1 MSQTPVIIT
10 PGTGGASIAAEL
22 VSGTSFQQIEVYGGG
37 GSSVLSINP
46 DGSIKASIIGTPTF
60 SISGNAS
67 ISGTVGASI
76 VGQLPAGNAI
86 LGAVAASISGVVNVS
101 GSVVGFQGGTQ
112 ITSISGVVISSISGT
127 AGASVIGTVP
137 VTQSGAWT
145 TSVVG
150 GPVTLYAPTTSL
162 VSGVTSVIT
171 GTASVTVLVG
181 APGGQRNYITHILA
195 TNAAATATFVNI
207 FDGGNVVYSGY
218 AAASGG
224 GFSATLPAPL
234 RQSSAQGALCVSTP
248 TQASVVVAVSG
259 YTAT

>member
-86 LGAVAASISGVVNVS
+86 LGAVAA
-101 GSVVGFQGGTQ
+101 
-112 ITSISGVVISSISGT
+112 SISGVVISSISGT